1 MPIFPCT
8 DPTTEAGADMSG
20 GARPER
26 VAEEFREVLAEEI
39 PRLKDPRVGF
49 VTVTRVEV
57 SPDLRRATIF
67 YTVMGKDR
75 DHRATRA
82 GLQSARS
89 HLRGVLGQQVR
100 LKFTPELEF
109 EEDVGLAQVERVT
122 ELLRQIGAQS
132 APGKAAADEE
142 DEEDEEDED
151 EDEEELDD

>member
-1 MPIFPCT
+1 MRTFPCT
-8 DPTTEAGADMSG
+8 DPTTEAGADMTG

-109 EEDVGLAQVERVT
+109 QEDVGLAQVERVT

-132 APGKAAADEE
+132 APSNAEAAEHGRDGQ
-142 DEEDEEDED
+142 DDG
-151 EDEEELDD
+151 DEEELDD

>member
-1 MPIFPCT
+1 M
-8 DPTTEAGADMSG
+8 GG

-67 YTVMGKDR
+67 YTVMGQDR

-89 HLRGVLGQQVR
+89 HLRGVLGQEVR
-100 LKFTPELEF
+100 MKFTPELEF
-109 EEDVGLAQVERVT
+109 QEDVGLAQVERVT
-122 ELLRQIGAQS
+122 ELLKQIGAQS
-132 APGKAAADEE
+132 APPAAADGGPEV
-142 DEEDEEDED
+142 DDDDED
-151 EDEEELDD
+151 EATDEEEELDD